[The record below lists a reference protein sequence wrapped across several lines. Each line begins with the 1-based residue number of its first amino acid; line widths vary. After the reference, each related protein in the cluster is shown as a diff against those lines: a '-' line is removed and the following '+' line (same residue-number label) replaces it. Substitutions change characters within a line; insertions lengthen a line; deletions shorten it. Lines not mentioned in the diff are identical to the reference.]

1 MHKIKFLVRGHP
13 RNTGSTPV
21 GVTTKM
27 KVYYPNP
34 QKDSNSRTKLK
45 IFLIT
50 LLFLALI
57 GAGGYL
63 VYASGFFKVKN
74 IEISGLKN
82 YSKENLTAD
91 LKDFFKNRS
100 AISSFLGPENV
111 LVWTADVGAFLSKEP
126 QFKNLTVQRD
136 ILSRF
141 VRIGVV
147 EREKFGIWCLI
158 KKNITLEN
166 ASSTVEQAGENE
178 NCFWFDKN
186 GIIFVEAPTIESE
199 LFNKVVDST
208 GRDLKLGDKV
218 LDSRLTEN
226 LVKVFNVF
234 DTADVKSKTVQLNDI
249 KSEEVVVKPLL
260 FPASF
265 FSLRFSPDFSIAA
278 IKTLKKDKRWDKIQ
292 YADFRV
298 ENRVYY
304 KYKNQ

>member
-1 MHKIKFLVRGHP
+1 MKI
-13 RNTGSTPV
+13 
-21 GVTTKM
+21 
-27 KVYYPNP
+27 YYQNP
-34 QKDSNSRTKLK
+34 QKDTNPRTKLK
-45 IFLIT
+45 IFLIV

-82 YSKENLTAD
+82 YSKENLTVD

-126 QFKNLTVQRD
+126 QFKNLIVQRD
-136 ILSRF
+136 ILGRF
-141 VRIGVV
+141 VKIEVQ

-158 KKNITLEN
+158 KNNIAEN
-166 ASSTVEQAGENE
+166 TSSTIAQKTDVNE
-178 NCFWFDKN
+178 NCFWFDKD

-199 LFNKVVDST
+199 LFNKVADST
-208 GRDLKLGDKV
+208 GRDLKSGDKV
-218 LDSRLTEN
+218 LDSRLMVN
-226 LVKVFNVF
+226 LVKIFNVF
-234 DTADVKSKTVQLNDI
+234 DEVDIKSKTAQLNDL
-249 KSEEVVVKPLL
+249 KAEEVVVRPLS
-260 FPASF
+260 FPVSF

>member
-1 MHKIKFLVRGHP
+1 M
-13 RNTGSTPV
+13 
-21 GVTTKM
+21 GVCAISNGM
-27 KVYYPNP
+27 KVYYQNSQKENNP
-34 QKDSNSRTKLK
+34 RTKLK
-45 IFLIT
+45 VFLIA
-50 LLFLALI
+50 LLFLAVI

-63 VYASGFFKVKN
+63 VYASGFFKIKN
-74 IEISGLKN
+74 TEISGLKN
-82 YSKENLTAD
+82 YSKENLIAD

-100 AISSFLGPENV
+100 VISSFLGPENV
-111 LVWTADVGAFLSKEP
+111 LIWTADVGAFLSKEP
-126 QFKNLTVQRD
+126 QFKNLIVQRD

-141 VRIGVV
+141 VKVEV
-147 EREKFGIWCLI
+147 TEREKFGIWCLI

-166 ASSTVEQAGENE
+166 TSSTAEQTGENE
-178 NCFWFDKN
+178 NCFWFDKD

-218 LDSRLTEN
+218 LDSRLVEN

-234 DTADVKSKTVQLNDI
+234 DEVDVKSKTVQLSDI
-249 KSEEVVVKPLL
+249 KSEEVVIKPVL

-304 KYKNQ
+304 KYKN